1 MTAEP
6 NLTPDPDAAILEAI
20 LTIAR
25 EREALLAALRSALEA
40 RDVTTVQKLARRLC
54 GLTEE

>member
-1 MTAEP
+1 MSAEP
-6 NLTPDPDAAILEAI
+6 NLPPDPDPAILETI

-25 EREALLAALRSALEA
+25 EREALLAALRSALED
-40 RDVTTVQKLARRLC
+40 RDVTMAQKLARQLC